1 MKETHSLPSKLKE
14 YAAQLESQLAHELD
28 EISISDSS
36 SLSESETQPYTT
48 WAKPENLK
56 PLLENQSI
64 QQMCIYFQ
72 TKKEV
77 QPPIDEMLGMSP
89 LSKVKFRHRPNHSDE
104 WEDTPVKPKKLS
116 LLEEVKRKEMK
127 KRFTVNDF
135 EFGRLIGKG
144 RFAKVYL
151 VRERLQ
157 GFVVVLKCIQK
168 KKLTKYHAEK
178 ALRNEIE
185 IQSHLNE
192 HVNILRLFGYF
203 DDDDYIYLILEY
215 AERGDLFYN
224 FRSFVFS
231 ERQIAS
237 FVHQI
242 SLALLYMHSKNVIH
256 RDLKPENIFLSH
268 EGKIK
273 IADFGWAVKSNSPQT
288 VVVGTVHYMAPE
300 MVNGSSYDSRVDI
313 WAMGIL
319 LFELFDKS
327 LPFYPGTYED
337 LKEVFREKTFS
348 NCPRQ
353 APSSDAADLVMKL
366 LEMDPKRRIPLAE
379 VIVHPWLSDFNF
391 KINNVANPSLSKPML
406 SNQSNEFEKISNVS
420 PSTIVITHNTKEK
433 SREKQE
439 NGDRSDE
446 RGERDGVLKIEKGN
460 VIAEK
465 SANANTVLNLRK
477 CPEG

>member
-1 MKETHSLPSKLKE
+1 
-14 YAAQLESQLAHELD
+14 
-28 EISISDSS
+28 
-36 SLSESETQPYTT
+36 
-48 WAKPENLK
+48 
-56 PLLENQSI
+56 
-64 QQMCIYFQ
+64 
-72 TKKEV
+72 
-77 QPPIDEMLGMSP
+77 
-89 LSKVKFRHRPNHSDE
+89 
-104 WEDTPVKPKKLS
+104 VKPKKLS

-127 KRFTVNDF
+127 KRFSVNDF

-203 DDDDYIYLILEY
+203 DDEEYIYLILEY

-224 FRSFVFS
+224 FRTFVFS

-242 SLALLYMHSKNVIH
+242 SLALLYMHSKHVIH

-273 IADFGWAVKSNSPQT
+273 IADFGWAVKSNAPQT

-300 MVNGSSYDSRVDI
+300 MVNGSSYDCRVDT

-327 LPFYPGTYED
+327 LPFYPGTYEE
-337 LKEVFREKTFS
+337 LKEVFREKSFS
-348 NCPRQ
+348 NCPRH
-353 APSSDAADLVMKL
+353 APSTDAADLVMKL
-366 LEMDPKRRIPLAE
+366 LEMDPKRRITLSE
-379 VIVHPWLSDFNF
+379 VIVHSWLTNF
-391 KINNVANPSLSKPML
+391 TFKYNGDNEKSATKLSRTSNNSSIFSEGEKNS
-406 SNQSNEFEKISNVS
+406 SN
-420 PSTIVITHNTKEK
+420 IVINHSISKEK
-433 SREKQE
+433 SRDKQE
-439 NGDRSDE
+439 ISDRSEE
-446 RGERDGVLKIEKGN
+446 RGEREGVLKIEKDN
-460 VIAEK
+460 VMDR
-465 SANANTVLNLRK
+465 SANVHVVLNLWK